1 MFVSRLLRAKL
12 VEKGKSNDDAA
23 SALGIDASTF
33 SKKMNGTSDFK
44 RSEIQILRSF
54 LKLSVEE
61 SESIFFAD

>member
-23 SALGIDASTF
+23 SALGIDVSTF

-44 RSEIQILRSF
+44 RSEI
-54 LKLSVEE
+54 
-61 SESIFFAD
+61 